1 VITNTAAGDVV
12 LFPLL
17 QSDGWNLVAI
27 TTAGK
32 VLWSAQTVGVF
43 PRCHSR
49 LLHMLS
55 GSLGAMAPPQVSV
68 DGSQVFVVGLHPT
81 NTSAVYAHD
90 TATGNVLY
98 VLPGS

>member
-1 VITNTAAGDVV
+1 
-12 LFPLL
+12 
-17 QSDGWNLVAI
+17 
-27 TTAGK
+27 
-32 VLWSAQTVGVF
+32 
-43 PRCHSR
+43 
-49 LLHMLS
+49 MLS

-98 VLPGS
+98 VLPGVDCFLRRAYQQLVHHPLAVEDRGHDGNVSAAVQR